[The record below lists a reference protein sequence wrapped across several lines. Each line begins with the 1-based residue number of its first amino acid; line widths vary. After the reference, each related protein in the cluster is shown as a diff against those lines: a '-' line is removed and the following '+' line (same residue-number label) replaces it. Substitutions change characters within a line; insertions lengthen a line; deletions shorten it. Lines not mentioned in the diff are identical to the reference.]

1 MFTLNHTQVLNA
13 LKIWLPLAI
22 VATGLC
28 GLVYLAVQRDMRIGA
43 NDPQIQI
50 AQDVAKQISAGQN
63 PLDFIPPIK
72 VDVSQSL
79 ANYIVIF
86 DNKGKI
92 IGSSAQLNGKDPV
105 IPQGVFVNTKNLGE
119 TRFTWQPRTGVRSAV
134 VVDYYKGLNSGYVL
148 VGRSLHEVENR
159 IDNLGLIMLLGW
171 VTTLGVSLATSLF
184 VQKIK

>member
-1 MFTLNHTQVLNA
+1 MFKLNHTQILNA
-13 LKIWLPLAI
+13 LKIWIPIAI
-22 VATGLC
+22 ATTLLC
-28 GLVYLAVQRDMRIGA
+28 GLVYLAVQQDMRIGA

-50 AQDVAKQISAGQN
+50 AEDVARQISMGEN

-105 IPQGVFVNTKNLGE
+105 IPQGVLAQTEKLGE
-119 TRFTWQPRTGVRSAV
+119 NRFTWQPKTGIRSAV

-148 VGRSLHEVENR
+148 VGRSLREVENR

-171 VTTLGVSLATSLF
+171 SIILGVSLAGSLF